1 MFSFATRKSN
11 SRDSNG
17 LAEEEHMRLS
27 DWRNTRLRLAFVY
40 VLAIC
45 SFQLYPLVSHA
56 QNLGTQPATGQA
68 VQGQTAAQPEGT
80 VLNLV
85 NWVGNVISPVGAAL
99 AVVMAVVSYS
109 QGRGVARWA
118 VTAAGLLVIS
128 GLTRLIEFW
137 IQNGTAGG
145 PEGEEISD
153 PAPDHCRFDET
164 AVRSG
169 SSVRD
174 LHHGARGNRLA
185 TGRRTEFPGRWSFPE
200 V

>member
-1 MFSFATRKSN
+1 MDLSREKERQRHFA
-11 SRDSNG
+11 
-17 LAEEEHMRLS
+17 LACL
-27 DWRNTRLRLAFVY
+27 FVI
-40 VLAIC
+40 VCLQ
-45 SFQLYPLVSHA
+45 FVSVCNA

-99 AVVMAVVSYS
+99 AVVMAVISYS

-137 IQNGTAGG
+137 IQNGTAG
-145 PEGEEISD
+145 
-153 PAPDHCRFDET
+153 
-164 AVRSG
+164 VQ
-169 SSVRD
+169 
-174 LHHGARGNRLA
+174 
-185 TGRRTEFPGRWSFPE
+185 
-200 V
+200 

>member
-1 MFSFATRKSN
+1 MKLLSWRDARYRFA
-11 SRDSNG
+11 
-17 LAEEEHMRLS
+17 
-27 DWRNTRLRLAFVY
+27 
-40 VLAIC
+40 
-45 SFQLYPLVSHA
+45 LVSLLILVSLQLFSVMSDA
-56 QNLGTQPATGQA
+56 QNLGQSPQTGQA

-137 IQNGTAGG
+137 IQNGTAG
-145 PEGEEISD
+145 
-153 PAPDHCRFDET
+153 
-164 AVRSG
+164 VQ
-169 SSVRD
+169 
-174 LHHGARGNRLA
+174 
-185 TGRRTEFPGRWSFPE
+185 
-200 V
+200 

>member
-1 MFSFATRKSN
+1 MDISRGRARQHHFALACLVAIVWLQLFS
-11 SRDSNG
+11 
-17 LAEEEHMRLS
+17 
-27 DWRNTRLRLAFVY
+27 VCY
-40 VLAIC
+40 
-45 SFQLYPLVSHA
+45 A

-109 QGRGVARWA
+109 QGRGVMRWA

-137 IQNGTAGG
+137 IQNGTAG
-145 PEGEEISD
+145 
-153 PAPDHCRFDET
+153 
-164 AVRSG
+164 VQ
-169 SSVRD
+169 
-174 LHHGARGNRLA
+174 
-185 TGRRTEFPGRWSFPE
+185 
-200 V
+200 